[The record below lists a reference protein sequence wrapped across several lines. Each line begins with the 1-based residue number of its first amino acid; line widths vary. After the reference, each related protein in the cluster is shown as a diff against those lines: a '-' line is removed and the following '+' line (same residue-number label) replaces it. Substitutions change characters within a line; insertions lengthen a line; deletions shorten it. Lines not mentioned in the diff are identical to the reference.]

1 MNQIWVEKVRVP
13 EGQELLKKSIRI
25 VQIYQL
31 KGIVTCVL
39 PDGVLADKYAKVPSG
54 SQVGHVKS

>member
-1 MNQIWVEKVRVP
+1 MMNQIWVEKVRVP

-31 KGIVTCVL
+31 QGIITCVL
-39 PDGVLADKYAKVPSG
+39 PDGVLAD
-54 SQVGHVKS
+54 